1 MENVRFLRTA
11 STTRLLA
18 AIAALLVA
26 VSAGA
31 AIAVAA
37 VGSGPV
43 ARPARLADA
52 VHTALAAPRVAGV
65 SADIT
70 FTDNLIDSTD
80 FTGQTSD
87 PLLQGASGRLWIA
100 PGRLRIELQSGDGDA
115 QIVVDHRSWFISDPA
130 QNVVY
135 EGTLPAGVMGT
146 THAHSIPTVAQI
158 SRAITRLMGSVGL
171 SGAQPTD
178 VAGQAAY
185 RVTISPKGSGG
196 LIGSVGLAFDA
207 VRGVP
212 LAFDVYARGDAT
224 PVLGLT
230 ATDISYGTVPASD
243 FAVSPPAGA
252 KITDLGTPHAT
263 AASHARPQT
272 PVTGVAAVS
281 AGLPFTL
288 SAPTTLAGRARH
300 AVRRLGSDSAL
311 ISYGSGPGSI
321 TVIESPAG
329 SAKHDPAST
338 SAGGLSLPTRSVD
351 GASATVLATPLGT
364 VLHVT
369 RGGVSETVL
378 GSVTGPVAL
387 SAARGL

>member
-1 MENVRFLRTA
+1 MRFLRTA
-11 STTRLLA
+11 STARLLA
-18 AIAALLVA
+18 AIAAVLVA

-52 VHTALAAPRVAGV
+52 VHTALTAPRVAGV

-80 FTGQTSD
+80 FTGQASD

-100 PGRLRIELQSGDGDA
+100 PGELRIELQAGDGDA
-115 QIVVDHRSWFISDPA
+115 QIVVDHRSWFISDPT

-135 EGTLPAGVMGT
+135 EGTLGAMGMT
-146 THAHSIPTVAQI
+146 EAHTIPTVTEI
-158 SRAITRLMGSVGL
+158 SRAITRLMGSVDL

-196 LIGSVGLAFDA
+196 LVGSVGLAFDA

-212 LAFDVYARGDAT
+212 LAFDIYARGDTT

-230 ATDISYGTVPASD
+230 ATDISYGAVPASD

-252 KITDLGTPHAT
+252 KVVDLDTLPAAT
-263 AASHARPQT
+263 AATHARLQT
-272 PVTGVAAVS
+272 SVTGVTAVS
-281 AGLPFTL
+281 ARLPFTL
-288 SAPTTLAGRARH
+288 QAPATLAGRSLRG
-300 AVRRLGSDSAL
+300 VRLLGSDSAL
-311 ISYGSGPGSI
+311 ISYGSGLGSI
-321 TVIESPAG
+321 TVIEAPAG
-329 SAKHDPAST
+329 SHDRASASV
-338 SAGGLSLPTRSVD
+338 SAGGLSLPTRAVD

-364 VLHVT
+364 ILHVT
-369 RGGVSETVL
+369 RGGVSDTVL
-378 GSVTGPVAL
+378 GSVTGSVAL

>member
-1 MENVRFLRTA
+1 MRFLRTA
-11 STTRLLA
+11 STARLLA
-18 AIAALLVA
+18 VIAALLVA

-52 VHTALAAPRVAGV
+52 VHAALAAPRVAGV

-80 FTGQTSD
+80 LTGQASD

-100 PGRLRIELQSGDGDA
+100 PGRLRIELQTGDGDA
-115 QIVVDHRSWFISDPA
+115 QIVVDHRSWFISDPT

-135 EGTLPAGVMGT
+135 EGTLPAGGMQMT
-146 THAHSIPTVAQI
+146 RSHAIPTVAQLG
-158 SRAITRLMGSVGL
+158 RGITRLMGRVNL

-185 RVTISPKGSGG
+185 RVTISPKGSRG
-196 LIGSVGLAFDA
+196 LVGSVGLAFDA

-212 LAFDVYARGDAT
+212 LAVDVYARGDAT

-230 ATDISYGTVPASD
+230 ATDISYGAVPASD
-243 FAVSPPAGA
+243 FAVSPPVGA
-252 KITDLGTPHAT
+252 KVIDLGSPRAT
-263 AASHARPQT
+263 AATHAQPPA
-272 PVTGVAAVS
+272 PVTGAAAVS
-281 AGLPFTL
+281 ARLPFRV
-288 SAPTTLAGRARH
+288 SAPATLAGRPRGAIRL
-300 AVRRLGSDSAL
+300 LGSDSAL
-311 ISYGSGPGSI
+311 ITYGSGLGCI
-321 TVIESPAG
+321 TVIETPAG
-329 SAKHDPAST
+329 SHDRNPASV
-338 SAGGLSLPTRSVD
+338 SGGGLSLPTRSIG
-351 GASATVLATPLGT
+351 GARATVLATPLGT
-364 VLHVT
+364 VVTVT
-369 RGGVSETVL
+369 RGEVSDTVL